1 MEIDVNTKK
10 KITIVANFCDYGEE
24 RTNNRFNYLAQMLVD
39 NGYDVE
45 LVTSTFSHREKK
57 QRSVTVDNNGYKS
70 TIIYEPSY
78 HKNVSIKRFKSH
90 YIWGRNV
97 IKYLESAEKPDLIYC
112 AVPSIDGPLAV
123 SRYCK
128 KNHIPF
134 VIDVQDLWPEA
145 FQMVLHI
152 PIISSLIFLPFKW
165 RVNKIYSSADA
176 VVAVSETYARRALS
190 VNEKDKSGCVVYL
203 GTDLSRFDESC
214 ASAERIS
221 DGKLRLAYCGTLGS
235 SYDLT
240 SVFDAMAI
248 LKNDGIENLQF
259 VVMGSGPLQEKFEQY
274 AKEKELDVVFTGKL
288 PYPEMCARLASC
300 DIAVNCISKGAA
312 QSIINK
318 HGDYLASGL
327 PIISTQECFEF
338 RNLIDEYN
346 CGINCDSESR
356 EQISEAIKELISCE
370 KRLQLGKNARRVAEE
385 KFDRGV
391 TYPDIVN
398 LIRKI
403 EQEHRS

>member
-1 MEIDVNTKK
+1 MDVKRK
-10 KITIVANFCDYGEE
+10 RIMIIANFCDYGEE
-24 RTNNRFNYLAQMLVD
+24 RTNNRFNYLAQMLSD

-57 QRSVTVDNNGYKS
+57 QRSVTADNNGYKS

-78 HKNVSIKRFKSH
+78 HKNVSIKRFRSH
-90 YIWGRNV
+90 YVWGRNIV
-97 IKYLESAEKPDLIYC
+97 KYLKSAEKPDLIYC

-128 KNHIPF
+128 KNRIPF

-190 VNEKDKSGCVVYL
+190 VNKKDKDGCIVYL
-203 GTDLSRFDESC
+203 GTDLSRFDANC
-214 ASAERIS
+214 ADAEKIS
-221 DGKLRLAYCGTLGS
+221 DGKLHLAYCGTLGS

-240 SVFDAMAI
+240 SVFDAMAL
-248 LKNDGIENLQF
+248 LKKNGVPNLQF
-259 VVMGSGPLQEKFEQY
+259 VIMGSGPLQEKFEQY
-274 AKEKELDVVFTGKL
+274 AREKEVDVVFTGKL
-288 PYPEMCARLASC
+288 PYSEMCARLASC
-300 DIAVNCISKGAA
+300 DIAVNCISKGSAG
-312 QSIINK
+312 SIINK
-318 HGDYLASGL
+318 HADYSAAGL
-327 PIISTQECFEF
+327 PVINTQECYEF
-338 RNLIDEYN
+338 RNLIDQYN

-356 EQISEAIKELISCE
+356 EQISEAIMELTSPE

-385 KFDRGV
+385 RFDRRV
-391 TYPDIVN
+391 TYPDIVS
-398 LIRKI
+398 LIKKI
-403 EQEHRS
+403 EQEHSS